1 MNLRNHLDPHR
12 FPSRRLDLRVKFWV
26 PPHLLINEP
35 TRHQFYL
42 HAKLDLIE
50 GRLVVAD
57 QEVARRIIAYIAQA
71 ETGDCDPDVPSLVYA
86 ECHKIGPQVSLNLI
100 YISFSLCS
108 LYFVLLDI
116 FITSVF

>member
-1 MNLRNHLDPHR
+1 M
-12 FPSRRLDLRVKFWV
+12 
-26 PPHLLINEP
+26 
-35 TRHQFYL
+35 
-42 HAKLDLIE
+42 
-50 GRLVVAD
+50 AD